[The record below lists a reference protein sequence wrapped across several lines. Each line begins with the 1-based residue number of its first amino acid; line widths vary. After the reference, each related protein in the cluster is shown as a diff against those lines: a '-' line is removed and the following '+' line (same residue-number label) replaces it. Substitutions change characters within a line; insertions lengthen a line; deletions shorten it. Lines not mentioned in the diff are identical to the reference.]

1 MRKKGYCIKKIEHIL
16 EQSGSGTI
24 LFLGKFL
31 HISREDIEKFVTKAG
46 YKFSTTYNTEDK
58 TILVVL
64 SSMLNP
70 LEEELSYEL
79 YDKKIP
85 DCKLEEFESYFAKS
99 LKPNA
104 LLMALK
110 LSNNQDRLI
119 SFLKSPAIDDELYL
133 KLLKLYNWG
142 GEDLFDND
150 SNRDITL
157 TFIKRFFPHRESFN
171 HTDIA
176 HSPASIID
184 IALITDNSEILD
196 AILKLPNYKIN
207 SRGKEKWKPTALHE
221 FVAINPAISNDAKKQ
236 LLNLK
241 DNRYNA
247 LLALNLALIKD
258 EQLQLLSSGNTQT
271 KINLAKNRNL
281 DREVFAKLLQESEDV
296 VKTLLQQQKI
306 EPNYLEFIK
315 NEQLDFLANNLE
327 SEDTVN
333 SLIGKS
339 QELDFKLALNP
350 TLSAENI
357 IKLHKQYKGEIA
369 LNLSQNSNTP
379 KDILE
384 EFYKLDKEE
393 ITLNL
398 ASNPNTP
405 QEILDALCEQNSNR
419 LNRQLAKNPSVRD
432 EYINFFK
439 LDNELLRIMNDNP
452 LMVEK
457 VSVKERI

>member
-1 MRKKGYCIKKIEHIL
+1 
-16 EQSGSGTI
+16 
-24 LFLGKFL
+24 
-31 HISREDIEKFVTKAG
+31 
-46 YKFSTTYNTEDK
+46 
-58 TILVVL
+58 
-64 SSMLNP
+64 MLNP

-119 SFLKSPAIDDELYL
+119 SFLKSSAIDDELYL

-142 GEDLFDND
+142 GEDLFDSDN
-150 SNRDITL
+150 NRDITL
-157 TFIKRFFPHRESFN
+157 TFIKRFFPHRQSFN

-184 IALITDNSEILD
+184 IALTTNNSEILD
-196 AILKLPNYKIN
+196 AILKLPNYRIN
-207 SRGKEKWKPTALHE
+207 SRGKEAWKPTALHE

-247 LLALNLALIKD
+247 LLALNLALSKD
-258 EQLQLLSSGNTQT
+258 EQIWLLNSADLQT
-271 KINLAKNRNL
+271 KINLAKNENL
-281 DREVFAKLLQESEDV
+281 DREVFVKLLGESEDV
-296 VKTLLQQQKI
+296 IKTLLENQKI
-306 EPNYLEFIK
+306 EPEFLEYIQEK
-315 NEQLDFLANNLE
+315 QLPLLANNLLSKE
-327 SEDTVN
+327 LIN
-333 SLIGKS
+333 SLVGKNR
-339 QELDFKLALNP
+339 ELDFALALNP

-357 IKLHKQYKGEIA
+357 VKLYKQYGDEIA
-369 LNLSQNSNTP
+369 LNLSQNSTTP
-379 KDILE
+379 KELLE
-384 EFYKLDKEE
+384 EFYKFNIEA

-405 QEILDALCEQNSNR
+405 QEILDILCEQNSNK
-419 LNRQLAKNPSVRD
+419 LNRQLAKNPSVKD

-452 LMVEK
+452 LMVDR
-457 VSVKERI
+457 VSVKEII

>member
-1 MRKKGYCIKKIEHIL
+1 M
-16 EQSGSGTI
+16 
-24 LFLGKFL
+24 GKFL
-31 HISREDIEKFVTKAG
+31 HISKEDIEKFVEKEG
-46 YKFSTTYNTEDK
+46 YKFSTKYNPEDK

-70 LEEELSYEL
+70 LEEELSYDL

-119 SFLKSPAIDDELYL
+119 SFLKSSAIDDELYL

-142 GEDLFDND
+142 GEDLFDSDN
-150 SNRDITL
+150 NRDITL

-184 IALITDNSEILD
+184 IALTTNSSEILN

-221 FVAINPAISNDAKKQ
+221 FVAINPAISNDAKKR

-247 LLALNLALIKD
+247 LLALNLTLNKD
-258 EQLQLLSSGNTQT
+258 EQLQLLNGSDLQT
-271 KINLAKNRNL
+271 KINLSKNENL
-281 DREVFAKLLQESEDV
+281 DREVFVKLLQESEDV
-296 VKTLLQQQKI
+296 VKTLLENQKI
-306 EPNYLEFIK
+306 ELEFLEYITD
-315 NEQLDFLANNLE
+315 EQLKFIAKNLV
-327 SEDTVN
+327 SVDTIN

-339 QELDFKLALNP
+339 KELDFALALNP

-357 IKLHKQYKGEIA
+357 VKLYKRYEEEIA
-369 LNLSQNSNTP
+369 LNLSLNSNTP
-379 KDILE
+379 KELLE
-384 EFYKLDKEE
+384 EFYKLNRED

-405 QEILDALCEQNSNR
+405 QEILDTLCEQNSNK
-419 LNRQLAKNPSVRD
+419 LNRQLAKNPSVKD

-452 LMVEK
+452 LMVDR
-457 VSVKERI
+457 VSVKEII